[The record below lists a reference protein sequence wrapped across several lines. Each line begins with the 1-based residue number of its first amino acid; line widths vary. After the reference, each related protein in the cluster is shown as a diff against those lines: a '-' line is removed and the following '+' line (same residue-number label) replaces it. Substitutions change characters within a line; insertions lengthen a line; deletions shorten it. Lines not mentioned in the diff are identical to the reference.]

1 MTKHLINH
9 EIKENY
15 LLVIIKGM
23 EMLLKANFSAENKM
37 GIREIISSLKEMAEY
52 SIRYVINREREK
64 EIMGICE
71 EVSKKVLEYKRMND
85 NSMALELENLKREV
99 VAVEDL
105 LSSYKGVLDAELV
118 IAEDDIRIIR
128 DKIAISLREDG
139 SCKSM
144 TDADKRARV
153 DVRYERALEDY
164 RVLLRCANTVRAKM
178 SVIGH
183 LNQSINQ
190 SISVGRVG
198 MANESYT
205 VKQYEKGKRLS
216 KADALRVLRRA
227 YDLIKNDNYTFMCKV
242 IEKAAVELSLA
253 ERSCVACYL
262 IPELKMF
269 KPVNRKNG
277 DFWFHPS
284 KKNIR
289 LHIIDT
295 LIDIYNGN
303 DHPDIVER
311 VARKIRSIF

>member
-1 MTKHLINH
+1 MRLRK
-9 EIKENY
+9 NY

-52 SIRYVINREREK
+52 SIRYIINREREK
-64 EIMGICE
+64 EIMGICD

-85 NSMALELENLKREV
+85 NSMVLELENLKREV

-139 SCKSM
+139 TCKSM

-164 RVLLRCANTVRAKM
+164 RILLRCANTVRAKM

-205 VKQYEKGKRLS
+205 VKQYEKGKEIIES
-216 KADALRVLRRA
+216 RR
-227 YDLIKNDNYTFMCKV
+227 
-242 IEKAAVELSLA
+242 
-253 ERSCVACYL
+253 
-262 IPELKMF
+262 P
-269 KPVNRKNG
+269 
-277 DFWFHPS
+277 
-284 KKNIR
+284 
-289 LHIIDT
+289 
-295 LIDIYNGN
+295 
-303 DHPDIVER
+303 
-311 VARKIRSIF
+311 